1 MGDEYTL
8 SFRVDAKE
16 DVENAFKALPSF
28 DRVYELHGRRV
39 FEFRAETNAGE
50 MPCASAS
57 VTDDGI
63 YFCDNGP
70 GAEILE
76 ELREILSGRFGAVTC
91 NEA

>member
-39 FEFRAETNAGE
+39 LSF
-50 MPCASAS
+50 
-57 VTDDGI
+57 
-63 YFCDNGP
+63 
-70 GAEILE
+70 
-76 ELREILSGRFGAVTC
+76 ELRPTLAKYRARRHQ
-91 NEA
+91 